1 MTFIQTQTPGANSEM
16 IQNIIGPTL
25 SLQQTYKDAL
35 TGKTTADALSNEVES
50 TGNRMTMMMIHQ
62 NPKVLPYIA
71 TSKMFGML
79 PPDVQNKIT
88 ALGLEALN
96 YNSSTDTFGDLHP
109 ERAISGNGVMPRSD
123 ERRVGKACVSTC

>member
-1 MTFIQTQTPGANSEM
+1 MQIDAVTARIRTFIQTQTPGANSEM

-88 ALGLEALN
+88 ALGLELGRA
-96 YNSSTDTFGDLHP
+96 YGR
-109 ERAISGNGVMPRSD
+109 ERV
-123 ERRVGKACVSTC
+123 CQ

>member
-1 MTFIQTQTPGANSEM
+1 MQIDAVTARIRTFIQTQTPGANSEM

-71 TSKMFGML
+71 TSKMFGMR
-79 PPDVQNKIT
+79 
-88 ALGLEALN
+88 
-96 YNSSTDTFGDLHP
+96 S
-109 ERAISGNGVMPRSD
+109 ERASCR
-123 ERRVGKACVSTC
+123 ERVCQYV

>member
-62 NPKVLPYIA
+62 NPKVMPYIA
-71 TSKMFGML
+71 NSKLFGML
-79 PPDVQNKIT
+79 PPAVHNKIT
-88 ALGLEALN
+88 SLGLEALN
-96 YNSSTDTFGDLHP
+96 YNSSTDTFGVLQP
-109 ERAISGNGVMPRSD
+109 KRSISVNFVIPNWNGERQRDS
-123 ERRVGKACVSTC
+123 